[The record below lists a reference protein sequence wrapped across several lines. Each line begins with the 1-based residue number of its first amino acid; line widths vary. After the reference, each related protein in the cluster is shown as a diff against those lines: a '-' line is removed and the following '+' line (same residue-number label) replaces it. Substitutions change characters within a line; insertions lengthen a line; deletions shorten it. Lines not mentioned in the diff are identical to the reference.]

1 MTMGQTTF
9 IDLPEE
15 LAEASNSACN
25 KSPFR
30 PSGADKCKLRSLHQV
45 ENVILSVRHFAARSF
60 ASLGATR
67 QALHCKASSYGRA
80 RYAHTFRCLESR
92 PVVPERGI
100 VDGTS
105 VAAVPQRYF
114 SSVLRFPHR
123 VSCAVGLGRG
133 ELSAELR
140 CHSHD

>member
-1 MTMGQTTF
+1 MPPKNEALQALFSSSYVTCVCRGLLVPDRDKCGMTMGQTTF

-30 PSGADKCKLRSLHQV
+30 PGGADKCKLRSLHQV

-67 QALHCKASSYGRA
+67 
-80 RYAHTFRCLESR
+80 
-92 PVVPERGI
+92 
-100 VDGTS
+100 
-105 VAAVPQRYF
+105 
-114 SSVLRFPHR
+114 
-123 VSCAVGLGRG
+123 
-133 ELSAELR
+133 
-140 CHSHD
+140 